1 MSDERPET
9 MHPVPSAAKK
19 RRMGKRGLRW
29 IAWGAGLLG
38 FALPWAAIQA
48 VPEQRTAAAP
58 QVVVVPAGSRVVV
71 PAGSRVVTTTAPPS
85 AGSGVVAAK
94 GKGGIA
100 TPPVTKTGGSAPP
113 AGV

>member
-1 MSDERPET
+1 MRDEQPET
-9 MHPVPSAAKK
+9 RHPVPSTAKK
-19 RRMGKRGLRW
+19 RRMGERGLRL
-29 IAWGAGLLG
+29 IAWGAGLFG

-48 VPEQRTAAAP
+48 VPERGTAAAP
-58 QVVVVPAGSRVVV
+58 QVVVVPAGSQVVV
-71 PAGSRVVTTTAPPS
+71 PAGSRVVTATAPPS